1 MKKMKKRIILFSL
14 MLVCVFVNAQTAD
27 EIIAKHIEKTGGIE
41 AWKAVKS
48 IKMEIAVSFRGQS
61 QTEVHIRTKEGY
73 SYLELLAVE
82 NNKINFVQE
91 AFDGQTAW
99 GSNRSTMEAE
109 EKDEKTLKELKQ
121 KGKEFPSEYITYKK
135 LGYTFKLLGE
145 EKIEGIDCYKL
156 ELTKGKEEVDKSI
169 HFFSKKDYMLIA
181 LKKRYK
187 NERTNNI
194 LEEVCFYHSD
204 FKKINGIILPC
215 SKEQNMQGQT
225 VTLDIL
231 YEINSKIDESI
242 FEFEESSI

>member
-1 MKKMKKRIILFSL
+1 MKKRIILFSL
-14 MLVCVFVNAQTAD
+14 MLVSVFINAQTAD

-48 IKMEIAVSFRGQS
+48 IKMEIAVSFCGQS
-61 QTEVHIRTKEGY
+61 QTEFCIQTNEGHF
-73 SYLELLAVE
+73 YLAAQSRGMT
-82 NNKINFVQE
+82 FVQE
-91 AFDGQTAW
+91 AFDGKTAW

-145 EKIEGIDCYKL
+145 EKVEGIDCYKL

-231 YEINSKIDESI
+231 YKINSKIDESI